1 MEGVQE
7 VRIPPQCPAG
17 KKFVSSPLQHKVIT
31 CSHTSLATGHP
42 SIHKTHQ
49 LLQDKYRWLQ
59 MRQDRFI
66 STCSVFAKAKV
77 RCTLPVGKL
86 LLLPTPHRPWS
97 HLTTDFIANLP
108 SSQNKTVIMVIM
120 DWFSMSL
127 CLIPLRH

>member
-1 MEGVQE
+1 
-7 VRIPPQCPAG
+7 
-17 KKFVSSPLQHKVIT
+17 
-31 CSHTSLATGHP
+31 
-42 SIHKTHQ
+42 
-49 LLQDKYRWLQ
+49 

-86 LLLPTPHRPWS
+86 LLLPTPQRPWS